1 MYKTFTRSTP
11 NGIMDGCIRKVNQK
25 VNRQI
30 DSSFETICM
39 KCQIM
44 FYGKIPAKFWHAGHE
59 AAPVLLIDNN
69 KLRRSTLQPS

>member
-1 MYKTFTRSTP
+1 
-11 NGIMDGCIRKVNQK
+11 MDGCIRKVNQK

-44 FYGKIPAKFWHAGHE
+44 FYGKISANSLHAGHE
-59 AAPVLLIDNN
+59 AAPVFY
-69 KLRRSTLQPS
+69 

>member
-1 MYKTFTRSTP
+1 MTDSIRYSSKKKKKKKKKKNVNLYKTFTRRTP

-39 KCQIM
+39 KCQII
-44 FYGKIPAKFWHAGHE
+44 FYGKIPAKF
-59 AAPVLLIDNN
+59 
-69 KLRRSTLQPS
+69 